1 VAPVRATVAFVGA
14 RQWASAAGTLFWT
27 GQSVTDVAIYAADG
41 RARALP
47 LLAEGL
53 IHDWHYILGRLGLLQ
68 SAEAVGRLIFILGA
82 LTMLAAL
89 VLLGLDALR
98 CWNAPASSAE
108 PV

>member
-1 VAPVRATVAFVGA
+1 MNWERSTRTASCAPRRPEGHLT
-14 RQWASAAGTLFWT
+14 
-27 GQSVTDVAIYAADG
+27 ADG

-68 SAEAVGRLIFILGA
+68 SAEAVGRLIFVLGA

-89 VLLGLDALR
+89 VLLGLDARR
-98 CWNAPASSAE
+98 CRNVPASSAE